1 MLSAF
6 LKPFF
11 KRILLTIP
19 VAFGVLTLTFF
30 MIHMIP
36 GDPVDLILGDLANP
50 LDKIEMRAKLGL
62 DQSMGHQYIT
72 FLFNAVQ
79 GELGESLFSKKP
91 VSELI
96 FTRIGAT
103 FELALTA
110 MLFAML
116 FGIPLGV
123 LAAVKRLTF
132 FDRALV
138 SVGLIGMSFPGFF
151 LGPLLIY
158 LFAIILGWLPVG
170 ERGGFANLILPAMS
184 LALPLGAILL
194 RMTRA
199 SMLDV
204 LHEDYV
210 RVAKAKG
217 LGNFKV
223 FYVHALRN
231 ALIPVITIVGL
242 QFGSVLTGT
251 VITETI
257 FDWPGL
263 GTLLFDAIQRRDY
276 PLVQGCVLIVSLI
289 YVTVNFITDIA
300 YIMAH
305 PKMRMS

>member
-6 LKPFF
+6 LKPLL
-11 KRILLTIP
+11 KRLLLTLP

-62 DQSMGHQYIT
+62 DQSIAHQYFS
-72 FLFNAVQ
+72 FLSNVVQ
-79 GELGESLFSKKP
+79 GEFGESLFSKKP

-103 FELALTA
+103 FELAVTA
-110 MLFAML
+110 MIFAML
-116 FGIPLGV
+116 LGIPLGV

-138 SVGLIGMSFPGFF
+138 SLGLIGMSFPGFF

-170 ERGGFANLILPAMS
+170 ERGGFTNLILPALS

-217 LGNFKV
+217 LGNYKV

-276 PLVQGCVLIVSLI
+276 PLVQGCVLIISLI
-289 YVTVNFITDIA
+289 YVSVNFITDIA
-300 YIMAH
+300 YIFAH

>member
-6 LKPFF
+6 LK
-11 KRILLTIP
+11 RLLLTLP
-19 VAFGVLTLTFF
+19 VALGVLTITFF
-30 MIHMIP
+30 LIHLIP

-50 LDKIEMRAKLGL
+50 QDKLEMRAKLGL
-62 DQSMGHQYIT
+62 DLPLLKQYFI
-72 FLFNAVQ
+72 FLSDTVSGQ
-79 GELGESLFSKKP
+79 LGESLFSKKP
-91 VSELI
+91 VSSLI
-96 FTRIGAT
+96 AYRIGAT
-103 FELALTA
+103 FQLASFS
-110 MLFAML
+110 MLLAML

-123 LAAVKRLTF
+123 IAAVKRYTF
-132 FDRALV
+132 YDRALV
-138 SVGLIGMSFPGFF
+138 SVGLFGMSFPGFF

-158 LFAIILGWLPVG
+158 FFAILLGWFPVG
-170 ERGGFANLILPAMS
+170 ERGGLEHLVLPSIS
-184 LALPLGAILL
+184 LALPLGAVLM

-217 LGNFKV
+217 LSSFKIY
-223 FYVHALRN
+223 YVHALRN
-231 ALIPVITIVGL
+231 ALIPIITIVGL
-242 QFGSVLTGT
+242 QFGAILTGT

-276 PLVQGCVLIVSLI
+276 PLVQGCVLIISLI

-300 YIMAH
+300 YILAH
-305 PKMRMS
+305 PKMRVS

>member
-1 MLSAF
+1 MLPA
-6 LKPFF
+6 
-11 KRILLTIP
+11 LLTPLLRRLLLTLP
-19 VAFGVLTLTFF
+19 VAFGVLTITFF
-30 MIHMIP
+30 MVHMIP

-50 LDKIEMRAKLGL
+50 LDKIQMRTKLGL
-62 DQSMGHQYIT
+62 DKSIGLQYLN
-72 FLFNAVQ
+72 FLSNAVQ
-79 GELGESLFSKKP
+79 GNFGESLFSKKP
-91 VSELI
+91 VSDLI
-96 FTRIGAT
+96 FNRIGAT
-103 FELALTA
+103 FELASTA
-110 MLFAML
+110 MFFAIL
-116 FGIPLGV
+116 FGLPLGV

-132 FDRALV
+132 YDRALV
-138 SVGLIGMSFPGFF
+138 TLGLVGMSFPGFF

-170 ERGGFANLILPAMS
+170 ERGGFSNLILPAFS

-223 FYVHALRN
+223 YYVHALRN
-231 ALIPVITIVGL
+231 ALIPVITIIGL

-289 YVTVNFITDIA
+289 YVSVNFITDIA
-300 YIMAH
+300 YILAH

>member
-6 LKPFF
+6 L
-11 KRILLTIP
+11 RRALLTLP
-19 VAFGVLTLTFF
+19 VAFGVMTITFF
-30 MIHMIP
+30 MIHLIP

-50 LDKIEMRAKLGL
+50 LDKIEMRSKLGL
-62 DQSMGHQYIT
+62 DQKLHIQYFHFII
-72 FLFNAVQ
+72 NAIQ
-79 GELGESLFSKKP
+79 GDFGESLFSKRP
-91 VSELI
+91 VGELI
-96 FTRIGAT
+96 FNRIGAT
-103 FELALTA
+103 FQLASGAMILAL
-110 MLFAML
+110 M

-123 LAAVKRLTF
+123 LAAVKRYTF

-138 SVGLIGMSFPGFF
+138 SFGLVGMSFPGFF

-158 LFAIILGWLPVG
+158 LFAIILGWFPVG
-170 ERGGFANLILPAMS
+170 ERGGLEHLVLPAAS
-184 LALPLGAILL
+184 LALPLGAVLL

-204 LHEDYV
+204 LFEDYI

-217 LGNFKV
+217 LNSFKV
-223 FYVHALRN
+223 FYIHALRN

-242 QFGSVLTGT
+242 QFGAVLTGT

-276 PLVQGCVLIVSLI
+276 PVVQGCVLIVSLI

-300 YIMAH
+300 YIVAH

>member
-1 MLSAF
+1 MLPAF
-6 LKPFF
+6 L
-11 KRILLTIP
+11 RRALLTIP
-19 VAFGVLTLTFF
+19 VALGVMTITFF
-30 MIHMIP
+30 MIHLIP

-62 DQSMGHQYIT
+62 DQNIQTQYVN
-72 FLFNAVQ
+72 FLSKAVR
-79 GELGESLFSKKP
+79 GKFGESLFSKKP
-91 VSELI
+91 VSQLI
-96 FTRIGAT
+96 FGRIGAT
-103 FELALTA
+103 VQLATA
-110 MLFAML
+110 SMFLAIL

-123 LAAVKRLTF
+123 FAAVKHYTIYDRLLVTF
-132 FDRALV
+132 
-138 SVGLIGMSFPGFF
+138 GLMGMSFPGFF

-158 LFAIILGWLPVG
+158 VFAILLGWFPVG
-170 ERGGFANLILPAMS
+170 ERGGISHLVLPAVS
-184 LALPLGAILL
+184 LALPLGAVLM

-217 LGNFKV
+217 LNSFKI

-231 ALIPVITIVGL
+231 ALIPIITIVGL
-242 QFGSVLTGT
+242 QFGAILTGT

-276 PLVQGCVLIVSLI
+276 PLVQGCVLVVSLV
-289 YVTVNFITDIA
+289 YVTINFLTDIA
-300 YIMAH
+300 YIIAH
-305 PKMRMS
+305 PKMRVS

>member
-6 LKPFF
+6 L
-11 KRILLTIP
+11 RRALLTIP
-19 VAFGVLTLTFF
+19 VAFGVLTITFF
-30 MIHMIP
+30 MIHLIP

-62 DQSMGHQYIT
+62 DQNIATQYFS
-72 FLFNAVQ
+72 FLGNAIQ
-79 GELGESLFSKKP
+79 GQFGDSLFSKRP
-91 VSELI
+91 VGELI
-96 FTRIGAT
+96 FSRIGAT
-103 FELALTA
+103 FQLASAA
-110 MLFAML
+110 MLLAIL

-123 LAAVKRLTF
+123 LAAVKRFTI

-138 SVGLIGMSFPGFF
+138 TFSLIGMSFPGFF

-158 LFAIILGWLPVG
+158 FFSITLGWFPVG
-170 ERGGFANLILPAMS
+170 EKGGIAHLVLPAAS

-204 LHEDYV
+204 LYEDYV

-217 LGNFKV
+217 LNTFKV

-231 ALIPVITIVGL
+231 ALIPIITIVGL
-242 QFGSVLTGT
+242 QFGSILTGT

-276 PLVQGCVLIVSLI
+276 PLVQGCVLIVSLT
-289 YVTVNFITDIA
+289 YVTVNFITDLA
-300 YIMAH
+300 YIIAH
-305 PKMRMS
+305 PKMRVS

>member
-1 MLSAF
+1 MLSS
-6 LKPFF
+6 LLRPFF
-11 KRILLTIP
+11 RRLLLTLP
-19 VAFGVLTLTFF
+19 VALGVLTLTFF
-30 MIHMIP
+30 MIHLIP

-50 LDKIEMRAKLGL
+50 LDKLELRSKLGL
-62 DQSMGHQYIT
+62 DQSLWHQYFN
-72 FLFNAVQ
+72 FLSDAFKFNF
-79 GELGESLFSKKP
+79 GESLFSKKP

-96 FTRIGAT
+96 FSRLGAT
-103 FELALTA
+103 FELATTA
-110 MLFAML
+110 MVFAML
-116 FGIPLGV
+116 IGIPLGV

-138 SVGLIGMSFPGFF
+138 SFGLIGMSFPGFF

-170 ERGGFANLILPAMS
+170 ERGGFSNLILPALS

-217 LGNFKV
+217 LGPFKV

-289 YVTVNFITDIA
+289 YVSVNFITDLA

>member
-6 LKPFF
+6 L
-11 KRILLTIP
+11 RRALLTLP
-19 VAFGVLTLTFF
+19 VAFGVMTITFF
-30 MIHMIP
+30 MIHLIP

-50 LDKIEMRAKLGL
+50 LDKIEMRSKLGL
-62 DQSMGHQYIT
+62 DQKLHIQYFHFII
-72 FLFNAVQ
+72 NAIQ
-79 GELGESLFSKKP
+79 GDFGESLFSKRP
-91 VSELI
+91 VGELI
-96 FTRIGAT
+96 LNRIGAT
-103 FELALTA
+103 FQLASGAMILAL
-110 MLFAML
+110 M

-123 LAAVKRLTF
+123 LAAVKRYTF

-138 SVGLIGMSFPGFF
+138 SFGLVGMSFPGFF

-158 LFAIILGWLPVG
+158 LFAIILGWFPVG
-170 ERGGFANLILPAMS
+170 ERGGLEHLVLPAAS
-184 LALPLGAILL
+184 LALPLGAVLL

-204 LHEDYV
+204 LFEDYI

-217 LGNFKV
+217 LNSFKV

-242 QFGSVLTGT
+242 QFGAVLTGT

-276 PLVQGCVLIVSLI
+276 PVVQGCVLIVSLI

-300 YIMAH
+300 YIVAH

>member
-6 LKPFF
+6 LK
-11 KRILLTIP
+11 RLLLTIP
-19 VAFGVLTLTFF
+19 VAFGVLTITFF
-30 MIHMIP
+30 MIHLIP

-62 DQSMGHQYIT
+62 DQNLFTQYIS
-72 FLFNAVQ
+72 FLSNTVKGDF
-79 GELGESLFSKKP
+79 GTSLFSKRP

-96 FTRIGAT
+96 FNRIGAT
-103 FELALTA
+103 VELATA
-110 MLFAML
+110 SMFLAIL

-123 LAAVKRLTF
+123 LAAVKRYTF

-138 SVGLIGMSFPGFF
+138 SFGLVGMSFPGFF

-158 LFAIILGWLPVG
+158 LFAISLGWFPIG
-170 ERGGFANLILPAMS
+170 ERGGLSNLVLPAIS
-184 LALPLGAILL
+184 LALPLGAVLL

-204 LHEDYV
+204 LFEDYV

-217 LGNFKV
+217 LNSFKV

-231 ALIPVITIVGL
+231 ALIPIITIVGL
-242 QFGSVLTGT
+242 QFGAILTGT

-276 PLVQGCVLIVSLI
+276 PLVQGCVLVVSLI
-289 YVTVNFITDIA
+289 YVSINFITDLA
-300 YIMAH
+300 YILAQ
-305 PKMRMS
+305 PKMRVS

>member
-6 LKPFF
+6 LR
-11 KRILLTIP
+11 RILLTLP
-19 VAFGVLTLTFF
+19 VAFGVLTITFF
-30 MIHMIP
+30 MIHLIP

-62 DQSMGHQYIT
+62 DQNIAKQYVS
-72 FLFNAVQ
+72 FLSHAVQ
-79 GELGESLFSKKP
+79 GEFGESLFSKKP

-96 FTRIGAT
+96 FSRIGAT
-103 FELALTA
+103 FQLALA
-110 MLFAML
+110 SMVLAML

-123 LAAVKRLTF
+123 LAAIKRFTF
-132 FDRALV
+132 FDRSLV
-138 SVGLIGMSFPGFF
+138 TLGLVGMSFPGFF

-158 LFAIILGWLPVG
+158 FFAIILGWFPVG
-170 ERGGFANLILPAMS
+170 EKGGLSHLVLPSVS
-184 LALPLGAILL
+184 LALPLGAVLL

-217 LGNFKV
+217 LGPVKV

-242 QFGSVLTGT
+242 QFGAILTGT

-289 YVTVNFITDIA
+289 YVAVNFITDIA
-300 YIMAH
+300 YIIAH
-305 PKMRMS
+305 PKMRVS

>member
-6 LKPFF
+6 L
-11 KRILLTIP
+11 RRALLTLP
-19 VAFGVLTLTFF
+19 VAFGVMTITFF
-30 MIHMIP
+30 MIHLIP

-50 LDKIEMRAKLGL
+50 LDKIEMRSKLGL
-62 DQSMGHQYIT
+62 DQKLHTQYFS
-72 FLFNAVQ
+72 FLASAVQ
-79 GELGESLFSKKP
+79 GNFGESLFSKKP
-91 VSELI
+91 VGELI
-96 FTRIGAT
+96 FNRIGAT
-103 FELALTA
+103 FQLASGAMFLAL
-110 MLFAML
+110 L
-116 FGIPLGV
+116 FGVPLGV
-123 LAAVKRLTF
+123 LAAVKRYTF

-138 SVGLIGMSFPGFF
+138 SFGLVGMSFPGFF

-158 LFAIILGWLPVG
+158 LFAIILGWFPVG
-170 ERGGFANLILPAMS
+170 EKGGLEHLVLPAAS
-184 LALPLGAILL
+184 LALPLGAVLL

-204 LHEDYV
+204 LFEDYI

-217 LGNFKV
+217 LNSFKV

-242 QFGSVLTGT
+242 QFGAVLTGT

-276 PLVQGCVLIVSLI
+276 PVVQGCVLVVSLI

-300 YIMAH
+300 YIIAH

>member
-6 LKPFF
+6 LKRF
-11 KRILLTIP
+11 LLTIP
-19 VAFGVLTLTFF
+19 VAFGVLTITFF
-30 MIHMIP
+30 MIHLIP

-62 DQSMGHQYIT
+62 DRNILTQYSS
-72 FLFNAVQ
+72 FLSNTIRGDF
-79 GELGESLFSKKP
+79 GESLFSKRS
-91 VSELI
+91 VSNLI
-96 FTRIGAT
+96 FSRIGAT
-103 FELALTA
+103 FELAAASMFLA
-110 MLFAML
+110 IF

-123 LAAVKRLTF
+123 LAAVKRYTF

-138 SVGLIGMSFPGFF
+138 SFGLIGMSFPGFF

-158 LFAIILGWLPVG
+158 FFAILLGWFPVG
-170 ERGGFANLILPAMS
+170 ERGGLSNLVLPALS
-184 LALPLGAILL
+184 LGLPLGAVLL

-204 LHEDYV
+204 LFEDYI

-217 LGNFKV
+217 LNSFKV

-231 ALIPVITIVGL
+231 ALIPIITIVGL
-242 QFGSVLTGT
+242 QFGAILTGT

-276 PLVQGCVLIVSLI
+276 PVVQGSVLVVSLI
-289 YVTVNFITDIA
+289 YVSINFITDIA
-300 YIMAH
+300 YIFAQ
-305 PKMRMS
+305 PKMRVS

>member
-6 LKPFF
+6 LK
-11 KRILLTIP
+11 RILLTLP
-19 VAFGVLTLTFF
+19 VAFGVMTITFF
-30 MIHMIP
+30 IIHLIP

-50 LDKIEMRAKLGL
+50 LDKIEMRAQLGL
-62 DQSMGHQYIT
+62 DQNLLTQYFSFIS
-72 FLFNAVQ
+72 NVIQ
-79 GELGESLFSKKP
+79 GQFGNSLFSKKP
-91 VSELI
+91 VADLI
-96 FTRIGAT
+96 FGRIGAT
-103 FELALTA
+103 FQLASAA
-110 MLFAML
+110 MFLAIL
-116 FGIPLGV
+116 IGIPLGV
-123 LAAVKRLTF
+123 LSAVKRYTF

-138 SVGLIGMSFPGFF
+138 SFGLVGMSFPGFF

-158 LFAIILGWLPVG
+158 FFAILLGWFPVG
-170 ERGGFANLILPAMS
+170 ERSGFLSLVLPAAS
-184 LALPLGAILL
+184 LAFPLGAVLL

-217 LGNFKV
+217 LNSFKV

-242 QFGSVLTGT
+242 QFGAVLTGT

-289 YVTVNFITDIA
+289 YVAVNFITDIA